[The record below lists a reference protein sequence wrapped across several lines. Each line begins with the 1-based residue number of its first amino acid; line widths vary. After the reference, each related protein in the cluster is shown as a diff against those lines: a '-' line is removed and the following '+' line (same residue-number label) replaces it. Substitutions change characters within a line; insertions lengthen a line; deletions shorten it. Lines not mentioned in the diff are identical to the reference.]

1 MNKSALPRL
10 VAVVLAA
17 GQSRRFGTT
26 KQLASLGQAP
36 LVRRAVDNAR
46 GAPVDAVVLAT
57 GHDHAAVHAAGN
69 SDFFLVNEN
78 YRDGMGSTL
87 AQAARTLAPVTDGL
101 LVCLADQPLIP
112 AEHLAALRE
121 AWDGSPDRAIATA
134 FGSSVGPPVLF
145 GSRYFADLGNLR
157 GEVGAKALLDA
168 AGDQLVT
175 SRLEAA
181 AIDIDRPEDLEN
193 L

>member
-57 GHDHAAVHAAGN
+57 GHDQAAVHAAGN

-157 GEVGAKALLDA
+157 GEAGAKALLDA

-175 SRLEAA
+175 IRLEAA